1 VLYQKA
7 GTKVGK
13 LFHDGFTQSTI
24 FDPRN
29 GTEVTLSESLSPR
42 PFDLKDKAGER
53 WLKMVQFSNAAIAA
67 VNELMEGAS
76 MRLRDLNTSSLE
88 WQRFN
93 AELEAYRR
101 VLDVLLRLNEK
112 RSGGARALTPRDRS
126 FCGASL

>member
-1 VLYQKA
+1 VLYQEA
-7 GTKVGK
+7 GTRVDK
-13 LFHDGFTQSTI
+13 LFNNGFAQSTI

-29 GTEVTLSESLSPR
+29 GTEVALSESLSPR
-42 PFDLKDKAGER
+42 PFDLKDKAGKGR
-53 WLKMVQFSNAAIAA
+53 LKMVQFSNAAIAA